1 MRSATSTTG
10 DDTGTVSDDELPLL
24 MLRALKAMVE
34 RLNEDE
40 AVATSKFTPVH
51 GLVTRYLD
59 RHDDVTII
67 ELADHLHVTKQSAS
81 ELVGALE
88 AGGYVRRRPN
98 PADRRSRFLELTA
111 KGRQGLARSLPFRA
125 TELAQRV
132 ERVDRATDV
141 DRGDREVQRGAFGR
155 VEPGIR
161 EVVVV
166 GVDPVPRLAA
176 EGVDGLDRDRH
187 AEVAQRLLVTL
198 ELATAGEE
206 VVGVPGL
213 EPLGELVEGERP
225 PRREERR
232 REVDEPLE
240 PLAHLSR
247 SWP

>member
-40 AVATSKFTPVH
+40 AAATSKFTPVH

-111 KGRQGLARSLPFRA
+111 KGRQGLARS
-125 TELAQRV
+125 
-132 ERVDRATDV
+132 
-141 DRGDREVQRGAFGR
+141 
-155 VEPGIR
+155 
-161 EVVVV
+161 
-166 GVDPVPRLAA
+166 
-176 EGVDGLDRDRH
+176 RDRWRRIE
-187 AEVAQRLLVTL
+187 AEWASTAGDDA
-198 ELATAGEE
+198 LATVRA
-206 VVGVPGL
+206 
-213 EPLGELVEGERP
+213 
-225 PRREERR
+225 
-232 REVDEPLE
+232 
-240 PLAHLSR
+240 AMASYLSSR
-247 SWP
+247 QSDASG